1 MMQRLS
7 QISNSDEKIESIK
20 TQLNELIENL
30 DILQND
36 IAYLEEN
43 EAAQKWG

>member
-1 MMQRLS
+1 MMQRLN

-43 EAAQKWG
+43 KITEG